1 MNAMNWKIKAVI
13 QNAIAKLPTQ
23 LSYNLYY
30 YMQRKLGGLQNL
42 NPTDHFIAAV
52 KTWQLIEE
60 QSKDPVGKI
69 FFEVGTG
76 RAPLIPIAY
85 YLMGANQTITVDLNP
100 YVKKEIVF
108 EYLQYL
114 KQHQNEIKQIF
125 GRRLNQ
131 DRFKTLLKFIDSRN
145 FSLPDLLSLCSI
157 QYWAPSDAGQTQLA
171 DLSIDFHTS
180 NNVFEHIDAVNL
192 KRILTEGIRFL
203 KPDGLFVHYIDYSD
217 HFSHSDSS
225 ISAINFLQYNDT
237 EWSRY
242 ADNRYMYMNR
252 LRHDDFVCLFKDQSL
267 QILKEEPIV
276 DQRSVEILKSDSL
289 PIDSRFKD
297 KSPQVLAIAGSW
309 LVAQKIA
316 CKNDERS

>member
-1 MNAMNWKIKAVI
+1 MNTMNWKIKAVI
-13 QNAIAKLPTQ
+13 QNTIAKLPTQ

-30 YMQRKLGGLQNL
+30 YIQRKLGGLKNL
-42 NPTDHFIAAV
+42 NLTDHFIAAV

-60 QSKDPVGKI
+60 QGKNPI
-69 FFEVGTG
+69 GKNFFEVGTG
-76 RAPLIPIAY
+76 RAPLLPIAY

-100 YVKKEIVF
+100 YIKKEIVF

-114 KQHQNEIKQIF
+114 KQHQNDIIQIF
-125 GRRLNQ
+125 GQRLNQ
-131 DRFKTLLKFIDSRN
+131 DRFKKLLQFIDGHK
-145 FSLPDLLSLCSI
+145 FSLHDLLSLCSI
-157 QYWAPSDAGQTQLA
+157 QYWAPSDAGRTQIA

-180 NNVFEHIDAVNL
+180 NNVFEHIDEVNL
-192 KRILTEGIRFL
+192 KRILTEGIRIL
-203 KPDGLFVHYIDYSD
+203 KSNSLFVHYIDYSD

-252 LRHDDFVCLFKDQSL
+252 LRHDDFVRLFKDQSL

-297 KSPQVLAIAGSW
+297 KSPQILAITGSW
-309 LVAQKIA
+309 FVGQKSA
-316 CKNDERS
+316 CKND

>member
-1 MNAMNWKIKAVI
+1 MNWKIKSAI
-13 QNAIAKLPTQ
+13 QNTIAKLPSQ

-30 YMQRKLGGLQNL
+30 SMQRKLGGLKNL

-60 QSKDPVGKI
+60 QGKDPVDKT

-100 YVKKEIVF
+100 YVKKEVVL
-108 EYLQYL
+108 EYLHYI
-114 KQHQNEIKQIF
+114 HQNQKQIEQIF
-125 GRRLNQ
+125 GQRLNQ
-131 DRFKTLLKFIDSRN
+131 DRFKALLQFIDRRK

-157 QYWAPSDAGQTQLA
+157 KYLAPSDAGRTQLA
-171 DLSIDFHTS
+171 DQSIDFHTS
-180 NNVFEHIDAVNL
+180 NNVFEHIDVTNV
-192 KRILTEGIRFL
+192 KRILTEGIRIL
-203 KPDGLFVHYIDYSD
+203 KSNSLFVHYIDYSD

-225 ISAINFLQYNDT
+225 ISAINFLQYSDT
-237 EWSRY
+237 EWKRY

-252 LRHDDFVCLFKDQSL
+252 LRHDDFVSLFKDQSL

-276 DQRSVEILKSDSL
+276 DQRSIEILKLGSL

-297 KSPQVLAIAGSW
+297 KSPQILAIAGSW
-309 LVAQKIA
+309 IITQKTA
-316 CKNDERS
+316 CKDD